1 MYCQSHQGITNQM
14 ENRTVSNRNIYF
26 LIMVATIILASI
38 MTITAVKVYQQEI
51 RGTFTTGSV
60 EIDVKQYELVNGELI
75 ESKPRNISPGEQ
87 LSYIPEIEN
96 LRADGYIRVK
106 VDLDNF
112 ENNTVPLTTD
122 NIFMLSDGWIK
133 RGDYFYYTKAVT
145 HGEKQALFQGIS
157 IPREWRGGD
166 NGFTVNL
173 TADVVQSANF
183 TPDWESESPWGFIN
197 IEPAKE
203 DLVVDYGVAKPV
215 DIKEHVITWNKKE
228 GFETDMGGLFDNA
241 DYFMPGD
248 VYTDSVKLRNKS
260 NNEIRLYLKMN
271 SKELDI
277 LSGMKLKLSINGK
290 ELYNGA
296 GLGSSDWIDLVNLKS
311 GEEAVLDYE
320 VEFPIEAAND
330 QSEVISSAALSWEFK
345 AAEIAT
351 EDSSVNAA
359 GAKTGDELNLA
370 ADILVIALC
379 AIFLSVLV
387 RERKKL
393 LEKKNL

>member
-1 MYCQSHQGITNQM
+1 
-14 ENRTVSNRNIYF
+14 
-26 LIMVATIILASI
+26 MVATIILASI

-51 RGTFTTGSV
+51 KGTFTTGSV

-173 TADVVQSANF
+173 TADVVQAANF

-296 GLGSSDWIDLVNLKS
+296 GLGSSDWIDLVNLKP

-345 AAEIAT
+345 AAEISAGDKD
-351 EDSSVNAA
+351 DSEGAS

-379 AIFLSVLV
+379 SIFLSVLV
-387 RERKKL
+387 RERRKL